1 MARKTMRELSRL
13 FQAAKVATPGL
24 VATLKLATVGTD
36 KGLRFQGV
44 IGIDGVDYEVAGD
57 NGKLRTFSDVDSF
70 LKFAAKSAEVGD
82 GVYQVEVDTGALLAS
97 TVPSDLI
104 SWSEA
109 QIVRLNKVK
118 AAQNGVVAKIDEQL
132 TLMVGWENG
141 NAAQQA
147 KKAETEAQRACVVT
161 DIAAIDTEIAR
172 LTAVVNG

>member
-82 GVYQVEVDTGALLAS
+82 GVYQVEVDLS
-97 TVPSDLI
+97 LI
-104 SWSEA
+104 H
-109 QIVRLNKVK
+109 I
-118 AAQNGVVAKIDEQL
+118 
-132 TLMVGWENG
+132 
-141 NAAQQA
+141 
-147 KKAETEAQRACVVT
+147 
-161 DIAAIDTEIAR
+161 
-172 LTAVVNG
+172 